1 MGHITGITEDTD
13 SGTLWVVGFKMT
25 NISECLDDMELSN
38 DFDFCRPYLAKIP
51 QGTAG
56 PVVAICLYDPVKYPD
71 NDLALP
77 VSILWTGIE
86 EDKCSLADIDENGR
100 VNFADIAILAEH
112 WLQSGC
118 ASPDWCSGTDVTLDN
133 KVNGDD
139 LWFDRLTI
147 PSGVEGLAI
156 IRCWLWT
163 KQ

>member
-25 NISECLDDMELSN
+25 DIPEYLN
-38 DFDFCRPYLAKIP
+38 DFDFCRPYLARIP
-51 QGTAG
+51 QGAAG
-56 PVVAICLYDPVKYPD
+56 PVDANCLYDPVAHPD

-77 VSILWTGIE
+77 VSILWTGIK
-86 EDKCSLADIDENGR
+86 EDKCPLANIDGRGR

-118 ASPDWCSGTDVTLDN
+118 ASPDWCAGTDVTLDN

-139 LWFDRLTI
+139 L
-147 PSGVEGLAI
+147 LAI